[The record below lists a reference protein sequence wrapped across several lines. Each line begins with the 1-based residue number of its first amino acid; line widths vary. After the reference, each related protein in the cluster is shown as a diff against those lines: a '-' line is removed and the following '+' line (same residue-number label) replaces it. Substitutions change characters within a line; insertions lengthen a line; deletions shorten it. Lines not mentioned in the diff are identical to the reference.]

1 LNIDCPGNWERGRGE
16 RGLSPG
22 RTGSFTVPPKNS
34 APAEKYYSA
43 RCKVL
48 HGALQSVSPNAEN
61 LAFLFSLSELP
72 YYKQVVV
79 ACKGTKKRGK
89 NQKKNKLSF
98 VLFYYVF

>member
-1 LNIDCPGNWERGRGE
+1 MWKGGRGK

-34 APAEKYYSA
+34 AAAEKYYSA

-61 LAFLFSLSELP
+61 LFLE
-72 YYKQVVV
+72 
-79 ACKGTKKRGK
+79 
-89 NQKKNKLSF
+89 
-98 VLFYYVF
+98 